1 MDENN
6 VLEMSTEDQAV
17 AVETM
22 ELLLEEADKIITKLD
37 RTILDLTKKVNV
49 SFTTGV
55 ICGGAIGVV
64 SVVGG
69 YFTAKKIQEYLD
81 KKKFEKMSEEI

>member
-22 ELLLEEADKIITKLD
+22 ELLFDEADMIITKLD
-37 RTILDLTKKVNV
+37 RTILDLTKKVNI

-64 SVVGG
+64 SVVSG

>member
-17 AVETM
+17 VVETM
-22 ELLLEEADKIITKLD
+22 ELLLEEANMIITKLD
-37 RTILDLTKKVNV
+37 RTIFDLTKKVEI
-49 SFTTGV
+49 SFKTGM

-69 YFTAKKIQEYLD
+69 YFTAKKIQEHLD
-81 KKKFEKMSEEI
+81 KKKFKDQIKEI